1 MDIVRRMLWKTLPG
15 ILSWWGRCHMR
26 LFGCTVDG
34 SARIYGSP
42 ILWRNRGSVAIGKRV
57 ELHSIR
63 AMAMIGQ
70 EFPACFFATAQ
81 GGSIVIDD
89 DAIVVASALFA
100 QQEIRIGKRVMIAA
114 GCRILDSNMHPVD
127 AVPHRFLSNTEASP
141 VILEDDVWLCNEV
154 TVCPGVRIGKGS
166 VIGAKSVVTSSIPP
180 MVMAAGIPAV
190 VMRPLLMQ

>member
-1 MDIVRRMLWKTLPG
+1 
-15 ILSWWGRCHMR
+15 MR

-42 ILWRNRGSVAIGKRV
+42 ILWRNRGNVTVGKRV

-70 EFPACFFATAQ
+70 EFPACFLATAP

-89 DAIVVASALFA
+89 DAVIVASAIFA
-100 QQEIRIGKRVMIAA
+100 ENEIRIGKRVMIAA

-127 AVPHRFLSNTEASP
+127 TVPRRFVEHHDAAP
-141 VILEDDVWLCNEV
+141 VVLEDDVWLCNEV

-166 VIGAKSVVTSSIPP
+166 VIGAKSVVTSDIPP
-180 MVMAAGIPAV
+180 MVLAAGSPAV
-190 VMRPLLMQ
+190 MVRPLATR